1 MDLVLNSKF
10 SSKTTA
16 ETQLLHSTVRE
27 LAKEIDNVLTI
38 AYEEIYDD
46 SDVRVELCTQP
57 LSPAT
62 ELLAMHEA
70 GVLPRALATE
80 RALHSIGASREQ
92 IRAALERVRA
102 EEAQLGSR

>member
-1 MDLVLNSKF
+1 M
-10 SSKTTA
+10 TA
-16 ETQLLHSTVRE
+16 AVAASEGTPE
-27 LAKEIDNVLTI
+27 ANATI
-38 AYEEIYDD
+38 ADARAIVSHIREGRGTVGAFVMDEEIYDD

-80 RALHSIGASREQ
+80 RALHSIGASRS
-92 IRAALERVRA
+92 ERR
-102 EEAQLGSR
+102 GYTSRSQRTDV